1 VLHGA
6 GTDREKLIEIAD
18 ALVNKAI
25 EGDLPAIREVAD
37 RLDGKAA
44 QAIEHSGP
52 EGGEIKAKVT
62 VEFIAAAG
70 GVPLPVVAQS

>member
-1 VLHGA
+1 
-6 GTDREKLIEIAD
+6 
-18 ALVNKAI
+18 
-25 EGDLPAIREVAD
+25 LPAIREVAD